1 MLASM
6 LNQLIVWN
14 HRVLFCMTVP
24 HQRVDAFWQTL
35 FHELGHILN
44 SHLGVVR
51 YVDFDSAQGRH
62 ETFADEFARDT
73 LILPGIYRR
82 FLEST
87 RNITWGDVV
96 SLAQMA
102 DVLPCIALARLQ
114 HDGLLD
120 WTDYP
125 DKVMKYPW
133 A

>member
-1 MLASM
+1 
-6 LNQLIVWN
+6 
-14 HRVLFCMTVP
+14 MTVP